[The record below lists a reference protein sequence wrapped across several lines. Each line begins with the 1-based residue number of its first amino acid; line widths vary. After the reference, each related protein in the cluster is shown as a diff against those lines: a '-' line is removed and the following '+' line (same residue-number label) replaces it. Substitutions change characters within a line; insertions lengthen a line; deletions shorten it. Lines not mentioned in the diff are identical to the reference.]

1 MNYVWK
7 AKYDDGEEFNQF
19 DESGNENRYEDIK
32 RGKLESFEL
41 WDKETGKKIYWIDL
55 TEDRKLIFRRRNLIN
70 VTGGD
75 ESSRGMVY
83 LVGWHML
90 VLTNGGPKKI
100 EVLNYIFE
108 DGSIGLS
115 DFRKNLELIPEELG

>member
-32 RGKLESFEL
+32 RGNLDSFEL

-55 TEDRKLIFRRRNLIN
+55 IGDRKLIFRRRNLIN

-90 VLTNGGPKKI
+90 VLTNGGTEKI

-108 DGSIGLS
+108 DGSIG
-115 DFRKNLELIPEELG
+115 FERILGITWN

>member
-32 RGKLESFEL
+32 RGNLDSFEL

-55 TEDRKLIFRRRNLIN
+55 IGDRKLIFRRRNLIN
-70 VTGGD
+70 VTGGE

-115 DFRKNLELIPEELG
+115 DFRNNLELIPEELG

>member
-19 DESGNENRYEDIK
+19 DEDGNENRYEDIK
-32 RGKLESFEL
+32 RGNLDSFEL

-55 TEDRKLIFRRRNLIN
+55 IGDRKLIFRRRNLIN

-115 DFRKNLELIPEELG
+115 DFRNNLELIPEELG

>member
-32 RGKLESFEL
+32 RGNLDSFEL

-55 TEDRKLIFRRRNLIN
+55 IGDRKLIFRRRNLIN

-115 DFRKNLELIPEELG
+115 DFRNNLELIPEELG